1 MKVLISIQYPYA
13 IIEIPYRLENS
24 FIKIKNDYINMI
36 NDGTNNSLINY
47 DDCLGPNR
55 IFSITIKWLSQYLIN
70 DEEIKII
77 TLKPNDKEIQN
88 FSNKNSFSFNIKTL
102 NII

>member
-13 IIEIPYRLENS
+13 IIEIPNRLENS

-36 NDGTNNSLINY
+36 NY
-47 DDCLGPNR
+47 DDCLGPNQ
-55 IFSITIKWLSQYLIN
+55 IFSMTIEWLSQYLIN

-77 TLKPNDKEIQN
+77 TLKPNDKEIHN
-88 FSNKNSFSFNIKTL
+88 FSKRNSLFI
-102 NII
+102 

>member
-1 MKVLISIQYPYA
+1 MQILVEIQYPYA
-13 IIEIPYRLENS
+13 IIEIPNRLENS
-24 FIKIKNDYINMI
+24 FIKIKNDYINML

-47 DDCLGPNR
+47 DDCSGPSR
-55 IFSITIKWLSQYLIN
+55 ILLMTIEWLNQYLIN

-88 FSNKNSFSFNIKTL
+88 FSKKNSLFI
-102 NII
+102 

>member
-13 IIEIPYRLENS
+13 IIEIPNRLENS
-24 FIKIKNDYINMI
+24 FIKIKNDYINML

-47 DDCLGPNR
+47 DDCLGPSQ
-55 IFSITIKWLSQYLIN
+55 ILTMTVEWLSQYLIN
-70 DEEIKII
+70 DEEIKIV

-88 FSNKNSFSFNIKTL
+88 FSKRNSLFI
-102 NII
+102 

>member
-1 MKVLISIQYPYA
+1 MQILVEIQYPYA
-13 IIEIPYRLENS
+13 IIDIPNRLENS
-24 FIKIKNDYINMI
+24 FIKIKNDYINML

-47 DDCLGPNR
+47 DDCLGSSR
-55 IFSITIKWLSQYLIN
+55 IFSMTIEWLSQYLIN

-88 FSNKNSFSFNIKTL
+88 FSKKNSLFI
-102 NII
+102 

>member
-13 IIEIPYRLENS
+13 IIEIPNRLENS
-24 FIKIKNDYINMI
+24 FIKIKNDYINML

-47 DDCLGPNR
+47 DDYLGPNR
-55 IFSITIKWLSQYLIN
+55 IFSMTIEWLSQYLIN

-88 FSNKNSFSFNIKTL
+88 FPKRNFLFI
-102 NII
+102 

>member
-13 IIEIPYRLENS
+13 IIEIPNRLENS
-24 FIKIKNDYINMI
+24 FIKIKNDYINML

-47 DDCLGPNR
+47 DDCSGPSQ
-55 IFSITIKWLSQYLIN
+55 ILSMTVEWLNQYLIN

-88 FSNKNSFSFNIKTL
+88 FSKKNSLFI
-102 NII
+102 

>member
-13 IIEIPYRLENS
+13 IIEIPNRLENS
-24 FIKIKNDYINMI
+24 FIKIRNDYINML
-36 NDGTNNSLINY
+36 NDGTNNSLIYY
-47 DDCLGPNR
+47 DDCSGPSQ
-55 IFSITIKWLSQYLIN
+55 ILSMTVEWLNQYLIN

-88 FSNKNSFSFNIKTL
+88 FSKKNSLFI
-102 NII
+102 

>member
-13 IIEIPYRLENS
+13 IIEIPNRLENS
-24 FIKIKNDYINMI
+24 FIKIKNDYINML

-47 DDCLGPNR
+47 DDCSGPSL
-55 IFSITIKWLSQYLIN
+55 IFSMTIEWLSQYLIN

-77 TLKPNDKEIQN
+77 TLNPNDKETQN
-88 FSNKNSFSFNIKTL
+88 FSKKNSLFI
-102 NII
+102 

>member
-13 IIEIPYRLENS
+13 IIEIPNRLENS
-24 FIKIKNDYINMI
+24 FIKIKNDYINML

-47 DDCLGPNR
+47 DDCSGTSR
-55 IFSITIKWLSQYLIN
+55 IFSMTIEWLSQYLIN

-77 TLKPNDKEIQN
+77 TLKPSDKETQN
-88 FSNKNSFSFNIKTL
+88 FSKKNSLFI
-102 NII
+102 

>member
-13 IIEIPYRLENS
+13 IIDIPNRLENS
-24 FIKIKNDYINMI
+24 FIKIKNDYINML

-47 DDCLGPNR
+47 DDSLGPSQ
-55 IFSITIKWLSQYLIN
+55 ILSMTVEWLSQYLIN
-70 DEEIKII
+70 DEEIKIV

-88 FSNKNSFSFNIKTL
+88 FSKRNSLFI
-102 NII
+102 